1 MTDAPGEEPEPTHVV
16 ELISDGENLLV
27 RGKDRRSVER
37 FLRSVGLLEKAREI
51 GRHNLVAALRTSADM
66 VKTVSDMV
74 AEASLWLKV
83 TPESAVEINK
93 YGLTDS
99 GVPGVAYAMAGAR
112 GSIKSWIKV
121 DSTRYAA
128 ATNPGVLAGAA
139 GALSQAARQQ
149 EAAQLR
155 DLLETLDQKLDQ
167 VIRGQKDDILGD
179 LGGIERQIRVTMK
192 RLDTEGEIDALTWST
207 LFGTSVGL
215 RQVQEKAL
223 LKLQGIADD
232 LKGQGRF
239 GDLNQRLQE
248 ARAEVR
254 MWLSVVARCVTAL
267 DELAVL
273 ELDYCAVLEPHR
285 LAVRRATLDSE
296 RQDDRVELDKGVAVL
311 LQCMDETARTANQNK
326 IFHAQGVPKA
336 LDAINEARSLVK
348 RVYDAFGVD
357 IKWESVDPVQWRDAI
372 QQWQQWK
379 NGLSEGG
386 SLAWEKGKPV
396 LGTLALTTIVTVVT
410 AAIKENL
417 DPANSPDA

>member
-1 MTDAPGEEPEPTHVV
+1 MIEAPEEQPERTHAV

-27 RGKDRRSVER
+27 LGEDRRSVER
-37 FLRSVGLLEKAREI
+37 FLRSIGLLEKAREI
-51 GRHNLVAALRTSADM
+51 GRRNLVAALRTSADM
-66 VKTVSDMV
+66 VKTISDTV
-74 AEASLWLKV
+74 AESSLWLKV
-83 TPESAVEINK
+83 TPESADIIKK
-93 YGLTDS
+93 YGLMDS
-99 GVPGVAYAMAGAR
+99 GIPGVAYAMVGAR
-112 GSIKSWIKV
+112 GSIQSWITV
-121 DSTRYAA
+121 DSTWHAA

-139 GALSQAARQQ
+139 GVLSQAARQ
-149 EAAQLR
+149 EETAQLR
-155 DLLETLDQKLDQ
+155 ELLEALDQKLDQ

-192 RLDTEGEIDALTWST
+192 RLETEGDVDALTWST

-223 LKLQGIADD
+223 LKLQGIAHD
-232 LKGQGRF
+232 LKGQKRF
-239 GDLNQRLQE
+239 GDLNQQLQE

-254 MWLSVVARCVTAL
+254 QWLSVVARCVAAL

-285 LAVRRATLDSE
+285 FAVRRATLDVE

-326 IFHAQGVPKA
+326 IFHAQGVTKA
-336 LDAINEARSLVK
+336 LDAINEAQNLVK
-348 RVYDAFGVD
+348 RVYEAFGVD
-357 IKWESVDPVQWRDAI
+357 IRWESVDPVQWRDAI

-396 LGTLALTTIVTVVT
+396 LGMVALTTIMTVVT

-417 DPANSPDA
+417 DRETSPDA